1 MLCSAFLMLCIKPKL
16 VFHEEIW
23 LRNLATP
30 SKLFGLSINWIQ
42 VPDCVLYDTLCKNL
56 SGGMHDCV
64 KNLNSFFWSVTVYQ
78 RNDLKNIN
86 MERKINILNWKV
98 WIQEYYST
106 IHINIV
112 CCTFFDVA
120 ESVAF
125 CGKITTKYSFSVL

>member
-1 MLCSAFLMLCIKPKL
+1 
-16 VFHEEIW
+16 
-23 LRNLATP
+23 
-30 SKLFGLSINWIQ
+30 
-42 VPDCVLYDTLCKNL
+42 
-56 SGGMHDCV
+56 
-64 KNLNSFFWSVTVYQ
+64 
-78 RNDLKNIN
+78 

>member
-1 MLCSAFLMLCIKPKL
+1 M
-16 VFHEEIW
+16 
-23 LRNLATP
+23 
-30 SKLFGLSINWIQ
+30 
-42 VPDCVLYDTLCKNL
+42 

-64 KNLNSFFWSVTVYQ
+64 NNLNSFFWSVTVYQ

-120 ESVAF
+120 ESVTF